1 MKLEH
6 FDEGRASACANMARD
21 LAMLEIYP
29 RRDAL
34 RLRHYDWE
42 PDSFSFGYSQPYAWI
57 VGQAVRG
64 AQLARRPTGGGLV
77 DHRNDWTYAFVIPPE
92 HPFHH
97 AKALEVYRLVHEAIA
112 VALTEA
118 GRPAALQPEEREDSP
133 LVPGTSKHVRGVCF
147 AGAETFDVI
156 DPSTKLKLA
165 GAAMKRN
172 REGLLIQGSIDRTM
186 TGAIDWRVFRANFV
200 RNLALRFGATD
211 VAAVEP
217 PVYPP
222 EAFNPILERLSSS
235 RWNQRA

>member
-1 MKLEH
+1 MRLEH

-29 RRDAL
+29 RREAL

-42 PDSFSFGYSQPYAWI
+42 PDCFSFGYSQPYEWI
-57 VGQAVRG
+57 AGQAVRG

-97 AKALEVYRLVHEAIA
+97 TSALTVYRLVHEAIA
-112 VALTEA
+112 LALADA
-118 GRPAALQPEEREDSP
+118 GRPAALQPEAPKDST
-133 LVPGTSKHVRGVCF
+133 LLPGTSKQVRGVCF

-172 REGLLIQGSIDRTM
+172 HEGLLIQGSIDRLM
-186 TGAIDWRVFRANFV
+186 TGAIDWNVFRTNLV
-200 RNLALRFGATD
+200 RNLAIRFGATE
-211 VAAVEP
+211 VAPVEAP
-217 PVYPP
+217 AYPA
-222 EAFNPILERLSSS
+222 ETFGPILERLSSD
-235 RWNQRA
+235 RWNRRA